1 MSDRYKDSRQDVVGS
16 LSTEEAP
23 SIDPTD
29 DFDPFSGVIECVE
42 EIDIALNA
50 PPESQ

>member
-1 MSDRYKDSRQDVVGS
+1 MSELRARDGRSDAAGP
-16 LSTEEAP
+16 EEPP

-42 EIDIALNA
+42 EIDVALNA